1 MRDSMV
7 AAMEWFRDEVGRSMQ
22 ETTLTGDAPAPPL
35 PGTAEVYRELDALVQ
50 ALALFP
56 VRRVFML
63 RDLDSPYLLSDV
75 LRAFSLKALAY
86 KVDGNVSSTERA
98 ANGVAIDRMVAR
110 ARSLAGRLEEM
121 PLEMPLPEG
130 KQQPMRLRLPPGAVL
145 RKLVGRG

>member
-7 AAMEWFRDEVGRSMQ
+7 AAMEWFRDEFGRSLHP
-22 ETTLTGDAPAPPL
+22 TALTGIPPAPPAP
-35 PGTAEVYRELDALVQ
+35 PGTADVYRELDALLQ

-86 KVDGNVSSTERA
+86 KMDRKVSSTERA
-98 ANGVAIDRMVAR
+98 ANDLAIDGMVAQ
-110 ARSLAGRLEEM
+110 ARRLNNRLEAM
-121 PLEMPLPEG
+121 SVPG
-130 KQQPMRLRLPPGAVL
+130 GTQQPIQARLPPGAVL
-145 RKLVGRG
+145 RRLVGNR

>member
-7 AAMEWFRDEVGRSMQ
+7 AAMEWFRDEFGRSLQ
-22 ETTLTGDAPAPPL
+22 ASTLTGSAPVPIP
-35 PGTAEVYRELDALVQ
+35 PGTAEVYRELDALLQ

-63 RDLDSPYLLSDV
+63 RDLDSPYLLTDV

-98 ANGVAIDRMVAR
+98 ANGAAVDRMVAR
-110 ARSLAGRLEEM
+110 ARSLTGRLEAM
-121 PLEMPLPEG
+121 PVPEG
-130 KQQPMRLRLPPGAVL
+130 KQQPMHARLPPGAVL
-145 RKLVGRG
+145 RRLVGRG

>member
-7 AAMEWFRDEVGRSMQ
+7 AAMEWFRDEFGRSMQ
-22 ETTLTGDAPAPPL
+22 ESALPGNAPAPTP
-35 PGTAEVYRELDALVQ
+35 PETAEVCRDLDALVQ

-86 KVDGNVSSTERA
+86 KVDRNISSTERA
-98 ANGVAIDRMVAR
+98 ANGAAVDRMVAR
-110 ARSLAGRLEEM
+110 ARSLTGRLEAM
-121 PLEMPLPEG
+121 PVSAG
-130 KQQPMRLRLPPGAVL
+130 KPMHVRLPPGAVL

>member
-7 AAMEWFRDEVGRSMQ
+7 AAMEWFRDEFGRLMQ
-22 ETTLTGDAPAPPL
+22 ESTLTGIATAPSP

-56 VRRVFML
+56 VRRVFTL

-86 KVDGNVSSTERA
+86 KVDRNISSTERA
-98 ANGVAIDRMVAR
+98 ANGAAVDRMVAR
-110 ARSLAGRLEEM
+110 ARSLTGRLEAM
-121 PLEMPLPEG
+121 PVPEG
-130 KQQPMRLRLPPGAVL
+130 KERPMHVRLPPGAVL

>member
-1 MRDSMV
+1 MV
-7 AAMEWFRDEVGRSMQ
+7 AAMEWFRDEFGRSLQ
-22 ETTLTGDAPAPPL
+22 ANTLTGTPVAPAA

-75 LRAFSLKALAY
+75 LRAFSLRALAY
-86 KVDGNVSSTERA
+86 KVDRNVSSTERA

-121 PLEMPLPEG
+121 PLPEG

-145 RKLVGRG
+145 RRLVGRG

>member
-1 MRDSMV
+1 MV
-7 AAMEWFRDEVGRSMQ
+7 AAMEWFRDEFGRSLQ
-22 ETTLTGDAPAPPL
+22 AVTPTGSPPAPIP

-75 LRAFSLKALAY
+75 LRAFSLRALAY

-110 ARSLAGRLEEM
+110 ARSLAGRLED
-121 PLEMPLPEG
+121 MPLPE
-130 KQQPMRLRLPPGAVL
+130 QQPMRLRLPPGAVL

>member
-22 ETTLTGDAPAPPL
+22 ETTLTGDAPAPTP

-86 KVDGNVSSTERA
+86 KADGNISSTERA
-98 ANGVAIDRMVAR
+98 ANGAAVDRMVAR
-110 ARSLAGRLEEM
+110 ARSLTGRLEAM
-121 PLEMPLPEG
+121 PVPEG
-130 KQQPMRLRLPPGAVL
+130 KERPMHVRLPPGAVL

>member
-22 ETTLTGDAPAPPL
+22 ESTLTGAPAPTP
-35 PGTAEVYRELDALVQ
+35 PGTTEVYRELDALVQ

-86 KVDGNVSSTERA
+86 KVDGNISSTERA
-98 ANGVAIDRMVAR
+98 ANGAAVDLMVAR
-110 ARSLAGRLEEM
+110 ARSLTGRLEAM
-121 PLEMPLPEG
+121 PVPEG
-130 KQQPMRLRLPPGAVL
+130 KQRPMQVRLPPGAVL

>member
-7 AAMEWFRDEVGRSMQ
+7 AAMEWFRDEFGRSMQ
-22 ETTLTGDAPAPPL
+22 ESASTGNAPAPTL

-63 RDLDSPYLLSDV
+63 RDLDSPYLLADV

-86 KVDGNVSSTERA
+86 KVDGNISSTERA
-98 ANGVAIDRMVAR
+98 ANGAAVDRMVAR
-110 ARSLAGRLEEM
+110 ARSLTGRLEAM
-121 PLEMPLPEG
+121 PVPEG
-130 KQQPMRLRLPPGAVL
+130 KQRPMHVRLPPGAVL

>member
-7 AAMEWFRDEVGRSMQ
+7 AAMEWFRDEVGRSLQ
-22 ETTLTGDAPAPPL
+22 ESTVTGDAPAPAP

-86 KVDGNVSSTERA
+86 KADGNVSSTERA
-98 ANGVAIDRMVAR
+98 ANGAAVDRMVAR
-110 ARSLAGRLEEM
+110 ARRLTGRLEAM
-121 PLEMPLPEG
+121 PVPEG
-130 KQQPMRLRLPPGAVL
+130 TPRPMHVRLPPGAVL

>member
-22 ETTLTGDAPAPPL
+22 ESTLTGDAPAPTP

-86 KVDGNVSSTERA
+86 KVDGNISSTERA
-98 ANGVAIDRMVAR
+98 ANGAAVDLMVAR
-110 ARSLAGRLEEM
+110 ARSLTGRLEAM
-121 PLEMPLPEG
+121 PVPEG
-130 KQQPMRLRLPPGAVL
+130 KQRPMQVRLPPGAVL

>member
-7 AAMEWFRDEVGRSMQ
+7 AAMEWFRDEFGRSLQ
-22 ETTLTGDAPAPPL
+22 ASTLTGSAPVPIP
-35 PGTAEVYRELDALVQ
+35 PGTAEVYRELDALLQ

-63 RDLDSPYLLSDV
+63 RDLDSPYLLTDV

-98 ANGVAIDRMVAR
+98 ANGAAVDRMVAR
-110 ARSLAGRLEEM
+110 ARSLTGRLEAM
-121 PLEMPLPEG
+121 PVPEG
-130 KQQPMRLRLPPGAVL
+130 KQPMHVRLPPGAVL
-145 RKLVGRG
+145 RRLVGRG

>member
-7 AAMEWFRDEVGRSMQ
+7 AAMEWFRDEFGRLMQ
-22 ETTLTGDAPAPPL
+22 ESTLTGNVPAPAPTP
-35 PGTAEVYRELDALVQ
+35 PGTAEVYRDLDALVQ

-86 KVDGNVSSTERA
+86 KADLNISSTERA
-98 ANGVAIDRMVAR
+98 ANGAAVDRMVAR
-110 ARSLAGRLEEM
+110 ARSLTGRLEAM
-121 PLEMPLPEG
+121 PVPEG
-130 KQQPMRLRLPPGAVL
+130 KPIHVRLPPGAVL

>member
-7 AAMEWFRDEVGRSMQ
+7 AAMEWFRDEFGRSLQ
-22 ETTLTGDAPAPPL
+22 ADTQTGNPL
-35 PGTAEVYRELDALVQ
+35 GPVPPGTAEVYRELDALVQ

-75 LRAFSLKALAY
+75 LRAFSLRALAY

-110 ARSLAGRLEEM
+110 ARSITGRLEAM
-121 PLEMPLPEG
+121 ALPEG

-145 RKLVGRG
+145 RRLVGRG

>member
-7 AAMEWFRDEVGRSMQ
+7 AAMEWFRDEFGRSLH
-22 ETTLTGDAPAPPL
+22 EGTLTENAPTPTP

-50 ALALFP
+50 AVALFP

-75 LRAFSLKALAY
+75 LRAFSIKALAY
-86 KVDGNVSSTERA
+86 KVDGNISSTERA
-98 ANGVAIDRMVAR
+98 ANGAAVDRMVAR
-110 ARSLAGRLEEM
+110 ARSLTGRLEAM
-121 PLEMPLPEG
+121 PVPEG
-130 KQQPMRLRLPPGAVL
+130 NPRPMQVRLPPGAVL

>member
-1 MRDSMV
+1 MV
-7 AAMEWFRDEVGRSMQ
+7 AAMEWFRDEFGRSLQ
-22 ETTLTGDAPAPPL
+22 GQRLPGTPVAPVVPAA

-75 LRAFSLKALAY
+75 LRAFSLRALAY
-86 KVDGNVSSTERA
+86 KVDRNVSSTERA

-121 PLEMPLPEG
+121 PLPES
-130 KQQPMRLRLPPGAVL
+130 KQQPMGLRLPPGAVL
-145 RKLVGRG
+145 RRLVGRG

>member
-7 AAMEWFRDEVGRSMQ
+7 AAMEWFRDEFGRSLQ
-22 ETTLTGDAPAPPL
+22 AGTQTGNPLAPVPPVP
-35 PGTAEVYRELDALVQ
+35 PGTAEVHRELDALVQ

-86 KVDGNVSSTERA
+86 KVDENVSSTERA

-110 ARSLAGRLEEM
+110 ARSLTGRLEAM
-121 PLEMPLPEG
+121 ALPEG
-130 KQQPMRLRLPPGAVL
+130 KQQTMRLRLPPGAVL
-145 RKLVGRG
+145 RRLAGRS